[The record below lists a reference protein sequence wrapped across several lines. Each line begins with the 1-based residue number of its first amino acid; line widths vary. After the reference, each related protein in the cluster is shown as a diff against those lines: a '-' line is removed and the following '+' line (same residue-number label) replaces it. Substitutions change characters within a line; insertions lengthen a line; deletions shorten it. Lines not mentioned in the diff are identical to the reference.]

1 MKKLLVSILLI
12 ALPTTIFACDSA
24 YLFKV
29 FPIGMCGDTIISI
42 DINIFRGFNPNLKI
56 DHTFQGS
63 ITFNNKSIS
72 ETLSETKWYLKSYIT
87 KYDEKQNPI
96 EITPIDSVILR
107 GNYCNEELQIIYEKA
122 YKKIISEYKGIE
134 LFKTKDF
141 YFGNFEE
148 KYKDLEI
155 KDKQFIYK
163 KQAYPIQIAN
173 DSTYYGIEK
182 SEYLGLF
189 IPPMIGTVRRYTLN
203 DIELIV
209 VHAQIGQILGGDKK
223 KPKVKFKH
231 VSEAAYIDPILY
243 HGNGIDYFFIRRK
256 TI

>member
-1 MKKLLVSILLI
+1 MRKLLTIILFISLT
-12 ALPTTIFACDSA
+12 APVFSCANA

-29 FPIGMCGDTIISI
+29 FPIGMRGDTIVSI
-42 DINIFRGFNPNLKI
+42 DISIGRNMMFIFEEGFTN
-56 DHTFQGS
+56 S
-63 ITFNNKSIS
+63 I
-72 ETLSETKWYLKSYIT
+72 ETSSNFPSDMSWYLRSYIT
-87 KYDEKQNPI
+87 KYDKHQNPL
-96 EITPIDSVILR
+96 EITPIDSVIF
-107 GNYCNEELQIIYEKA
+107 GKYDCEEELQIIYKNA
-122 YKKIISEYKGIE
+122 YNKIISEYTGIE

-148 KYKDLEI
+148 KYKGLEI

-163 KQAYPIQIAN
+163 KQSYPIQIAN
-173 DSTYYGIEK
+173 DSTYYGIEG
-182 SEYLGLF
+182 SEYLSLL
-189 IPPMIGTVRRYTLN
+189 IPSLIGTVRKYILN

-209 VHAQIGQILGGDKK
+209 VHTQIGQMLGGDKK